1 MASVLEKLRSA
12 RGFAVPLPVGR
23 DGVRLRFLRPTAM
36 QMPRFRAGIT
46 TSLLVEHALPWEG
59 LTEADVLPTGVGGD
73 GQVPFDADLL
83 AELLDDRPQWFK
95 VACEGM
101 FQQINAWLKQQD
113 DAAKN

>member
-1 MASVLEKLRSA
+1 
-12 RGFAVPLPVGR
+12 
-23 DGVRLRFLRPTAM
+23 M